1 MTRTSDGSAVV
12 SPLCSDGR
20 RAVIATA
27 IGVLVPV
34 VVGLVLGAIDPGRRG
49 PAVTLVLALGGWN
62 LFVVVYVALT
72 LRTFAGT
79 DQAEFEAKMARRR
92 ASRSW
97 VVRRL
102 TPGGDG
108 PTFALEAALVAFG
121 VVLVLPHITAI
132 DLDDLVLIPVTIS
145 ILLCSWAL
153 AVVSYALHYADKD
166 GQEAGLEFPGT
177 RTHTFADYRYFS
189 MAVATTFGA
198 TDVSITTPRMRRVVN
213 LHTLLTFAYNTV
225 IVAALASFL
234 IH

>member
-1 MTRTSDGSAVV
+1 MTRTSDGPAVV

-20 RAVIATA
+20 RALIATA
-27 IGVLVPV
+27 LGVVVPV
-34 VVGLVLGAIDPGRRG
+34 VVGLVLGAVDPVRRG
-49 PAVTLVLALGGWN
+49 PAVTVVLALAGWN
-62 LFVVVYVALT
+62 LFVVVYLALT

-79 DQAEFEAKMARRR
+79 DRAQFEAKMARRR
-92 ASRSW
+92 ESRSFL
-97 VVRRL
+97 VRRL
-102 TPGGDG
+102 LPGGDG

-121 VVLVLPHITAI
+121 VVLVLPHINAI
-132 DLDDLVLIPVTIS
+132 ELDDLVLIPVSLS

-153 AVVSYALHYADKD
+153 GVVSYALHYAEKD

-198 TDVSITTPRMRRVVN
+198 TDVDITTPRMRRVVN
-213 LHTLLTFAYNTV
+213 LHTLLTFAYNSV
-225 IVAALASFL
+225 IVASLASFL

>member
-1 MTRTSDGSAVV
+1 
-12 SPLCSDGR
+12 
-20 RAVIATA
+20 VIATA
-27 IGVLVPV
+27 VGVLVPV
-34 VVGLVLGAIDPGRRG
+34 AVGLVLGAVDPALHGR
-49 PAVTLVLALGGWN
+49 AVTVVLVLAGWN

-92 ASRSW
+92 DMRSFL
-97 VVRRL
+97 VRRL
-102 TPGGDG
+102 LPGGDG

-121 VVLVLPHITAI
+121 VVLVLPHVNAI
-132 DLDDLVLIPVTIS
+132 ELDDLVLVPVTLS

-153 AVVSYALHYADKD
+153 AVVSYALHYAEKD

-189 MAVATTFGA
+189 VAVATTFGA

-213 LHTLLTFAYNTV
+213 LHTLLTFAYNSV
-225 IVAALASFL
+225 IVASLASFL

>member
-1 MTRTSDGSAVV
+1 MTTTSDGPAVASA
-12 SPLCSDGR
+12 LCSDGR
-20 RAVIATA
+20 RAMIATA
-27 IGVLVPV
+27 VGILVPV
-34 VVGLVLGAIDPGRRG
+34 AAGLILGAVDPSRHG
-49 PAVTLVLALGGWN
+49 PAVTLVLALAGWN

-72 LRTFAGT
+72 LRTFAGS
-79 DQAEFEAKMARRR
+79 DRDEFERKMRRR
-92 ASRSW
+92 RESRSA

-121 VVLVLPHITAI
+121 VVLVLPHINSI
-132 DLDDLVLIPVTIS
+132 DLDDLVLIPVTLS

-153 AVVSYALHYADKD
+153 GMVSYALHYAEKD

-177 RTHTFADYRYFS
+177 RTYTFADYRYFA

-198 TDVSITTPRMRRVVN
+198 TDVNVTTPRMRRVVN